1 MSDARFELLPEGL
14 DPAEIVD
21 DLEFTEVTNH
31 DEVYTLFR
39 IVRFTH
45 AVFGH
50 PEGWTHMANVV
61 RVRRNALGTALLRI
75 ADRSIEESSVTVS
88 DIGR

>member
-1 MSDARFELLPEGL
+1 MTDARFELLPEGL

-21 DLEFTEVTNH
+21 DVEFTEVTNH
-31 DEVYTLFR
+31 GEVYTLFR

-50 PEGWTHMANVV
+50 PEGWTHMANVT
-61 RVRRNALGTALLRI
+61 RVRKPALGTALLRI
-75 ADRSIEESSVTVS
+75 VDRVVEESMVTISNVS
-88 DIGR
+88 G